1 MKHLKPFNESK
12 EIEVVLKNTRNPN
25 IVIKLVKSMNRII
38 SIENK
43 TNFRFPYRVGQLLD
57 RGLETWASNNNFLI
71 DGKDYSP
78 EEKIMGI
85 RKRDIPMGH
94 ELRML
99 YQSKFKK

>member
-1 MKHLKPFNESK
+1 MKHLKAFNESK

-25 IVIKLVKSMNRII
+25 IVIKLVKSLNRIV

-43 TNFRFPYRVGQLLD
+43 TNFRFPFKVGQTIN

-78 EEKIMGI
+78 EEKIFGI
-85 RKRDIPMGH
+85 RKKDIPMGH
-94 ELRML
+94 DLRML
-99 YQSKFKK
+99 YPSKFKK